1 MEIGSAF
8 PTKVPFCMSLT
19 FKLSIAAG
27 VWASCRSIPPPVSA
41 HSTRW
46 NHPSGSHTSAPGLAP
61 TYSSCNLP
69 NSSSALVSH
78 CKNHKKPVF
87 MMLVCLF
94 SIMMLFSF
102 CVKPASILKV
112 YASCW
117 ISGSLASIMLPIC
130 NFGNCVRNVGYHG
143 RQPKIHQAS
152 RSWCFGSVSNSDEE
166 SYLSRSTC
174 FGSFHEKE
182 PRINGWV

>member
-1 MEIGSAF
+1 
-8 PTKVPFCMSLT
+8 MSLT

-69 NSSSALVSH
+69 NSSSAAGITLQKPS
-78 CKNHKKPVF
+78 KPVF

-117 ISGSLASIMLPIC
+117 ISGSLASIMLPIY
-130 NFGNCVRNVGYHG
+130 NFVRNVGYHA
-143 RQPKIHQAS
+143 RQRKIHQAS
-152 RSWCFGSVSNSDEE
+152 RSWCFGSVSKSDEE

-174 FGSFHEKE
+174 FGSFHGKSW
-182 PRINGWV
+182 INGWVLYD

>member
-1 MEIGSAF
+1 MHTQQGGTILQDLIQARQVLL
-8 PTKVPFCMSLT
+8 PR
-19 FKLSIAAG
+19 I
-27 VWASCRSIPPPVSA
+27 
-41 HSTRW
+41 
-46 NHPSGSHTSAPGLAP
+46 HPAICQIHQV
-61 TYSSCNLP
+61 
-69 NSSSALVSH
+69 LVSH
-78 CKNHKKPVF
+78 CKNHQKPVF

-130 NFGNCVRNVGYHG
+130 NFGNFVRNVGYHG

-174 FGSFHEKE
+174 FGSFHAKK
-182 PRINGWV
+182 PRINGWELYD